1 MLHFNRLAIRSVPVP
16 ANQKENQWFIDG
28 VKLLKANL
36 KQKPITHTAKN
47 TIFFLGDGMSIT
59 TVTASRILEGQ
70 MRNQTGEENVL
81 SWENFPWTAL
91 SKTYNVDQQVADS
104 AGTATA
110 FLGGVKTDA
119 GKQVITCQGALKR
132 FSIGCSV
139 VNRDFPVR
147 TEANSNGF
155 PMIRQTAELTP
166 ALPPLDVSGCE
177 MSHLLAV
184 KSKAYT
190 NCFT

>member
-1 MLHFNRLAIRSVPVP
+1 MLHLNRLATRSVPVP

-70 MRNQTGEENVL
+70 MRNQKGEENVL

-91 SKTYNVDQQVADS
+91 SKTYNVDEQVADS

-139 VNRDFPVR
+139 VNRDFPVT
-147 TEANSNGF
+147 TEANSK
-155 PMIRQTAELTP
+155 PSLKTA
-166 ALPPLDVSGCE
+166 
-177 MSHLLAV
+177 
-184 KSKAYT
+184 
-190 NCFT
+190 FR

>member
-1 MLHFNRLAIRSVPVP
+1 MEQMQQVFFPCFLKMLHLNRLAIRPVPVP

-91 SKTYNVDQQVADS
+91 SKTYNVDEQVADS

-110 FLGGVKTDA
+110 FLGGVKTAA
-119 GKQVITCQGALKR
+119 GKQVITCQVALKR

-139 VNRDFPVR
+139 VNRDFRVR
-147 TEANSNGF
+147 KEADSKLSLKTAF
-155 PMIRQTAELTP
+155 P
-166 ALPPLDVSGCE
+166 
-177 MSHLLAV
+177 
-184 KSKAYT
+184 
-190 NCFT
+190 